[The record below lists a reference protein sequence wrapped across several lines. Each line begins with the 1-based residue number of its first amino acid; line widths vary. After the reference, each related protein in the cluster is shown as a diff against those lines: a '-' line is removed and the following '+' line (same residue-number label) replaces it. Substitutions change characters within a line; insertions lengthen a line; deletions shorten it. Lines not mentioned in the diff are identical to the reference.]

1 MSIKILMLKSGEDVI
16 CDVSNMG
23 VEVEGKE
30 KVIGYYMTKP
40 CTFEGESS
48 GEPNCYN
55 IKLKA
60 WTPLAKDTIVPI
72 TAEWVITI
80 LDPIDDLARIY
91 HKQVLAPQSVGE
103 WRGELD
109 NMTGQSADVGDN
121 VDEKTN
127 EETNEETNE

>member
-1 MSIKILMLKSGEDVI
+1 MAIKILMLKSGEDVI

-40 CTFEGESS
+40 CTFEGEPS
-48 GEPNCYN
+48 GEPNCFN

-60 WTPLAKDTIVPI
+60 WAPLVKDTIIPI

-80 LDPIDDLARIY
+80 LDPIDDLSRIY
-91 HKQVLAPQSVGE
+91 HAQVLAPQSVSE

-109 NMTGQSADVGDN
+109 SMTGTPPLADEN
-121 VDEKTN
+121 SETETTETT
-127 EETNEETNE
+127 EE

>member
-1 MSIKILMLKSGEDVI
+1 MAIKILMLKSGEDII

-23 VEVEGKE
+23 VDVEGKQ

-40 CTFEGESS
+40 CTFEGEPS
-48 GEPNCYN
+48 GEPNCFN

-91 HKQVLAPQSVGE
+91 HKQVLAPQSVSE

-109 NMTGQSADVGDN
+109 SMTEMDRSETS
-121 VDEKTN
+121 DEDSETETT
-127 EETNEETNE
+127 EESNG

>member
-1 MSIKILMLKSGEDVI
+1 MAIKILMLKSGEDII

-40 CTFEGESS
+40 CTFEGEPS
-48 GEPNCYN
+48 GEPNCFN

-91 HKQVLAPQSVGE
+91 HKQVLAPQSVAE

-109 NMTGQSADVGDN
+109 SMTEMDRSETS
-121 VDEKTN
+121 DEDSETETT
-127 EETNEETNE
+127 EESNG

>member
-1 MSIKILMLKSGEDVI
+1 MAIKILMLKSGEDVI

-40 CTFEGESS
+40 CTFEGEPS
-48 GEPNCYN
+48 GEPNCFN

-91 HKQVLAPQSVGE
+91 HKQVLAPQSVSE

-109 NMTGQSADVGDN
+109 SMTEMDRSETS
-121 VDEKTN
+121 DEDSETETT
-127 EETNEETNE
+127 EESNG